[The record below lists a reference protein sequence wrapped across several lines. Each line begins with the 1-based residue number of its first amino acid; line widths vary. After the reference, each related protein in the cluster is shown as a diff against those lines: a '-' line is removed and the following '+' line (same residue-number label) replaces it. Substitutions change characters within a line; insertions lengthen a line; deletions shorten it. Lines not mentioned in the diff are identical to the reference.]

1 MPEKLRPDPEEG
13 TTAALV
19 LRQEDPDVER
29 ENEPDA
35 RSEPLPA

>member
-13 TTAALV
+13 TTTALV
-19 LRQEDPDVER
+19 LRQEESGVER

-35 RSEPLPA
+35 RLEPLPA